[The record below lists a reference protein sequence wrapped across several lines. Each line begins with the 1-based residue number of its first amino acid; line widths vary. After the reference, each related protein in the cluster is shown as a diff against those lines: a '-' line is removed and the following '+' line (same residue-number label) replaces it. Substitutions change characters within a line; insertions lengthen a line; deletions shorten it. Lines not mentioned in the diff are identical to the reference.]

1 MIEKSNKNK
10 AKPVDFFLQEEIKS
24 LKTLMVA
31 YTLVILGAVIIYVL
45 SKIADPETANIPIAM
60 EDWQWI
66 FMIMFNFAS
75 SFYSY
80 LVIRFRKRGMIFR
93 AKYILF
99 GGMTIMVTL
108 LMLWV
113 GSLWVFLG
121 YLLLLTMAG
130 FFYDWKLSLFTG
142 ICSSLAF
149 SVIIF
154 LNRPFETADWG
165 IWVIYFLA
173 ILLVTSFINN
183 RNYIFVKTLLQKQ
196 GEVEKERDL
205 LEVRVQGRTKE
216 LQELN
221 ESLDEQVK
229 EKTKEVRERLE
240 ELERFYRATIGREL
254 KMAELKGEVEK
265 LRKELEKHKEG

>member
-1 MIEKSNKNK
+1 MKEKDNKNETGS
-10 AKPVDFFLQEEIKS
+10 VDFFLKEEIRS

-31 YTLVILGAVIIYVL
+31 YTLVILGGTFIYAL
-45 SKIADPETANIPIAM
+45 SKIADPKTANIPIIM

-75 SFYSY
+75 SLYSY

-121 YLLLLTMAG
+121 YMLLITMAG
-130 FFYDWKLSLFTG
+130 FFYDWRLSLFTG
-142 ICSSLAF
+142 LW
-149 SVIIF
+149 SVLTFAAIILF
-154 LNRPFETADWG
+154 NEPFEIADWG

-173 ILLVTSFINN
+173 ILLVTSFINK
-183 RNYIFVKTLLQKQ
+183 RNYIFIKELLSKQK
-196 GEVEKERDL
+196 EVVQERDL
-205 LEVRVQGRTKE
+205 LGVRVEARTKE
-216 LQELN
+216 LKELN
-221 ESLDEQVK
+221 ENLDEQVK
-229 EKTKEVRERLE
+229 EKTKEVRVRLE
-240 ELERFYRATIGREL
+240 ELEKFYKTTVGREIR
-254 KMAELKGEVEK
+254 MVELKREVNRLKQELKEYREK
-265 LRKELEKHKEG
+265 

>member
-45 SKIADPETANIPIAM
+45 SKIADPKTANIPIAM